1 MKYSF
6 DIEKWK
12 QFYSGRRKT
21 IMAGLLAGVFFLGFF
36 FHWLFFHAPE
46 SAPKLAETAPGIEE
60 VKPTFWT
67 CVMHLN
73 IQQPKP
79 GKCPICGMDLIPV
92 TPSTKEETGSLRQIT
107 LSKAAR
113 ELAKIQTTPVERRF
127 VTAEVRMVGKV
138 AYDETRLGY
147 ITAWIPGR
155 LDRLFVD
162 YTGVAVNKGDH
173 MVYMYSPELYAT
185 QEELITAVKSM
196 REQKDE
202 ATTDFFAVINLIESA
217 RERLRLWGLTQ
228 EQIGELEK
236 KEKPSDHVTIYAP
249 MGGIVVEKL
258 RLDGDYV
265 NVGDRIYTIADLN
278 QMWVMLDAYESDLIW
293 LRYGQKITFTTVAY
307 PGERFIGQIAFISP
321 ILNDRTRT
329 VKVRVN
335 ISNPEGKLKPNMFVH
350 GIVRAQVAAGGRVMD
365 TVLAEKWI
373 CPMHPEVIE
382 DQSGACHR
390 CGMPL
395 VTAESLGYVSVEEM
409 LVSRPLVIPVS
420 AALVTG
426 TRAVVY
432 VEIPGTEMPT
442 FEGREIVLG
451 TRAGDYYLVKTG
463 LNEGEI
469 VVTHGNMKI
478 DSAVQIQAK
487 PSMMTPEGG
496 GGAMHHHGPETPARE
511 GEQPVVPMGI
521 PAEFHDQLQGLE
533 AAYESVSR
541 AIEARNI
548 NQIRASF
555 EVLGEALEKVNGDLL
570 AGHPKMLWK
579 EFSMLLNND
588 VVEGREVKQLKEA
601 NRVFNLLKRHMLR
614 VQEQFGVSHMN
625 YLSHPPRHIEVS
637 VEFQTQFGRLFDAYI
652 SLQTALAGNDF
663 QAASGSIPDVQAALT
678 EINADMISGDAHHIW
693 TDESSN
699 LANILKSGKLS
710 NDLKLLRENFS
721 SLSNELA
728 IVIKAFNLEEIG
740 SVYELH
746 CPMALDGKE
755 AIWLQKD
762 DKVSNPYLGS
772 AMLRCADRVGM
783 ISKGKIEENGE
794 GHHHE

>member
-6 DIEKWK
+6 DIEKRK
-12 QFYSGRRKT
+12 QFYSRHRKT
-21 IMAGLLAGVFFLGFF
+21 IVAGLLAGVFFLGFF
-36 FHWLFFHAPE
+36 FHWRFFHSPE
-46 SAPKLAETAPGIEE
+46 SDPKIVETTPGIEE
-60 VKPTFWT
+60 AKPTFWT
-67 CVMHLN
+67 CSMHPN
-73 IQQPKP
+73 IRQPKP

-92 TPSTKEETGSLRQIT
+92 TTSAREEEIGSLRQIT

-113 ELAKIQTTPVERRF
+113 ELAKIQTTQVERRF

-202 ATTDFFAVINLIESA
+202 ATTDFFAVTNLIESA

-228 EQIGELEK
+228 EQIGEIEK
-236 KEKPSDHVTIYAP
+236 REKPSDHVTIYAP
-249 MGGIVVEKL
+249 MGGIVIEKL

-265 NVGDRIYTIADLN
+265 NIGDRIYTIADLS
-278 QMWVMLDAYESDLIW
+278 QIWVMLDAYASDLMW
-293 LRYGQKITFTTVAY
+293 LRYGQKIIFTTEAY

-335 ISNPEGKLKPNMFVH
+335 VPNQGGKLKPDMFVR

-365 TVLAEKWI
+365 TALAGKWI

-382 DQSGACHR
+382 DQSGVCNR
-390 CGMPL
+390 CSMAL

-409 LVSRPLVIPVS
+409 PISRHLVIPVS

-451 TRAGDYYLVKTG
+451 PRAGDYYLVKTG

-469 VVTHGNMKI
+469 VVTNGNMKI

-496 GGAMHHHGPETPARE
+496 GGDMHHHGPKTQARK
-511 GEQPVVPMGI
+511 GEQPGVPMGI
-521 PAEFHDQLQGLE
+521 PSEFHVQLQGLE

-548 NQIRASF
+548 NQIHASF
-555 EVLGEALEKVNGDLL
+555 EALGEALNKVNGELL
-570 AGHPKMLWK
+570 AVHPRMLWK

-601 NRVFNLLKRHMLR
+601 DRIFQLLKRHMLR
-614 VQEQFGVSHMN
+614 VLEQFGVSHIN
-625 YLSHPPRHIEVS
+625 YISHPPRHIEVS
-637 VEFQTQFGRLFDAYI
+637 AEFQTKFGRLFDAYV
-652 SLQTALAGNDF
+652 SLQAALARDDS
-663 QAASGSIPDVQAALT
+663 QAASRAIPDLQNTLT
-678 EINADMISGDAHHIW
+678 EINADLLSVDAHHIW
-693 TDESSN
+693 TDS
-699 LANILKSGKLS
+699 I
-710 NDLKLLRENFS
+710 
-721 SLSNELA
+721 
-728 IVIKAFNLEEIG
+728 
-740 SVYELH
+740 
-746 CPMALDGKE
+746 
-755 AIWLQKD
+755 
-762 DKVSNPYLGS
+762 
-772 AMLRCADRVGM
+772 
-783 ISKGKIEENGE
+783 ISRIP
-794 GHHHE
+794 